1 MPGVRVG
8 SLDTTIRD
16 GLVNDFHALASAD
29 RRRGM
34 ADRLLTGGQHRA
46 ILTIFFIA
54 AYAYLT
60 STTSIFYTKMP
71 DFDR

>member
-8 SLDTTIRD
+8 SLDTAIRYAQ
-16 GLVNDFHALASAD
+16 VNDFHALAGAD

-34 ADRLLTGGQHRA
+34 ADRILTSGQHRA
-46 ILTIFFIA
+46 ILTTFFIA
-54 AYAYLT
+54 SYAYLT